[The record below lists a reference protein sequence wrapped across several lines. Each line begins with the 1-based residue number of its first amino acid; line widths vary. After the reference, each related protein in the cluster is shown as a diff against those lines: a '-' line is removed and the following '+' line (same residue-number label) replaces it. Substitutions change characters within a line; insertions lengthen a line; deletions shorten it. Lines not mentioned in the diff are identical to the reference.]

1 MELRV
6 VCECVYEEEDG
17 VTLLVDA
24 GRKPGEFLFYPLSW
38 WQEGTVV
45 TSASQFGSGGVAA
58 ARFARPVHFQYV
70 IPGIRAVFR
79 NYISSKYLLFA
90 FAFTFLPQFFS
101 ETDHIITLDKT
112 K

>member
-1 MELRV
+1 M
-6 VCECVYEEEDG
+6 
-17 VTLLVDA
+17 
-24 GRKPGEFLFYPLSW
+24 
-38 WQEGTVV
+38 V
-45 TSASQFGSGGVAA
+45 TSAFQFGSGGGGVAA

-70 IPGIRAVFR
+70 IPGTRAIFR

-101 ETDHIITLDKT
+101 ETDHIITLDKS